1 MAEETIQQT
10 QETAQEQTNA
20 QPSSLSERLAQQM
33 WGNANVTALQQ
44 NTQAQQ
50 PQEQIPE
57 QKQNEITETKP
68 KDEEE
73 VLDINDW
80 LKREFEF
87 DDVDKFKQ
95 TYNELKKLK
104 ETPQKAAEIKFD
116 NDTSKLIYDNLQA
129 KEFKKV
135 RQFLETQEKLDAV
148 LGSEVNKNNADDII
162 KLGMQIKYS
171 DLTQSEIDYKFN
183 KQYAIPK
190 EPKQTDTE
198 TDEEF
203 AERKALW
210 KDQVNDIEMTK
221 LIDAKLAR
229 PDLQKSKS
237 ELVLPDI
244 TRKEDVN
251 ATPQISQEDLAAL
264 EEVKTSFLKNSENL
278 LNDFKGISANVKN
291 NDVDYNVTY
300 TPSKEEKEVLNGMV
314 KQFADSG
321 LDANSLF
328 AQRWVNDDNTINT
341 NQMVKDLTNMLMADN
356 AKNKIANES
365 ANQRLELY
373 LKGKKNI
380 NLDNSPRG
388 NVQLNETPLSERL
401 AQQFFGVPT
410 S

>member
-33 WGNANVTALQQ
+33 WGNANVTAPQQ

>member
-33 WGNANVTALQQ
+33 WGNANVTAPQQ

-135 RQFLETQEKLDAV
+135 L
-148 LGSEVNKNNADDII
+148 S
-162 KLGMQIKYS
+162 
-171 DLTQSEIDYKFN
+171 
-183 KQYAIPK
+183 
-190 EPKQTDTE
+190 
-198 TDEEF
+198 
-203 AERKALW
+203 
-210 KDQVNDIEMTK
+210 
-221 LIDAKLAR
+221 
-229 PDLQKSKS
+229 
-237 ELVLPDI
+237 
-244 TRKEDVN
+244 
-251 ATPQISQEDLAAL
+251 IS
-264 EEVKTSFLKNSENL
+264 
-278 LNDFKGISANVKN
+278 
-291 NDVDYNVTY
+291 
-300 TPSKEEKEVLNGMV
+300 
-314 KQFADSG
+314 
-321 LDANSLF
+321 
-328 AQRWVNDDNTINT
+328 
-341 NQMVKDLTNMLMADN
+341 
-356 AKNKIANES
+356 
-365 ANQRLELY
+365 
-373 LKGKKNI
+373 
-380 NLDNSPRG
+380 
-388 NVQLNETPLSERL
+388 
-401 AQQFFGVPT
+401 
-410 S
+410 